1 MEKYESEIVE
11 ATREYSKR
19 EGLKMKQMTDVLSIN
34 DLMENDKLLI
44 EGVRAG
50 FKLHV
55 KNEKAENTEYD
66 IYLLETMD
74 GQIYKTGS
82 DSLWRNLVE
91 ILNEFADEISA
102 GEKIDI
108 LCYKRPSKNIQS
120 GKFITCGLA

>member
-1 MEKYESEIVE
+1 MNKYESTIVE
-11 ATREYSKR
+11 ATREISKR
-19 EGLKMKQMTDVLSIN
+19 EALKMKQMTDVLSIN

-55 KNEKAENTEYD
+55 LNEKAENPEYD
-66 IYLLETMD
+66 VYIIETME
-74 GQIYKTGS
+74 GQLYKTGS
-82 DSLWRNLVE
+82 DSLWRNLKE
-91 ILNEFADEISA
+91 ILEDFREEIEA
-102 GEKIDI
+102 GERIDI